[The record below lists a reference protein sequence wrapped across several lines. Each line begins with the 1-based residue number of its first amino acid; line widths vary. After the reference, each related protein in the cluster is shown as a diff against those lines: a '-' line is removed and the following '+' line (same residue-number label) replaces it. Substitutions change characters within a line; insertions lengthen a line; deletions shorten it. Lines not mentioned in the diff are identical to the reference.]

1 MTGDALTGFAAGTRI
16 ATLSGVL
23 AVEDLR
29 ASQPIRAAFGG
40 LASVT
45 WVGRIDVDDAAL
57 SPVRIR
63 AGAFGPKAPERDLV
77 LSRDYAVF
85 VPDPS
90 GRSDGTLIPVGH
102 LVNGTTVTIEPPG
115 RATYY
120 RVEVNP
126 HDVVLANGLMVESGR
141 PGTERGKFE
150 CVSMLV
156 TFPHAAN
163 TALDASAAPCVPV
176 LETGPGLDV
185 IRARLAE
192 LGGPAVPLAELAV
205 AFAAPIPAPAAS
217 VEDTIVGEMAHLLP
231 IAHESM
237 PIVHEPPPAAHEPL
251 LVVAEQPASVEI
263 AQATSSTPRR
273 LRRLDQYLAVFS
285 EQEYLRRNGDVAE
298 SVAQDR
304 FTCGLVHYLTNGFNE
319 RRAVCAFDEGAY
331 ARRHPTAAAEVARGD
346 YGDLLHHYVE
356 VGRRQGFP
364 LTEVATQAA
373 ATP

>member
-1 MTGDALTGFAAGTRI
+1 MWT
-16 ATLSGVL
+16 
-23 AVEDLR
+23 
-29 ASQPIRAAFGG
+29 
-40 LASVT
+40 
-45 WVGRIDVDDAAL
+45 

-77 LSRDYAVF
+77 LSRDHAVF

-102 LVNGTTVTIEPPG
+102 LVNGTTVAIEPSG

-120 RVEVNP
+120 RVELNP

-141 PGTERGKFE
+141 PGANRGKFE

-163 TALDASAAPCVPV
+163 TALDAAAAPCVPV
-176 LETGPGLDV
+176 LESGPGLDV

-192 LGGPAVPLAELAV
+192 LGGPAVPLAEPVA
-205 AFAAPIPAPAAS
+205 AFAAPIP
-217 VEDTIVGEMAHLLP
+217 EMAPSLP
-231 IAHESM
+231 IA
-237 PIVHEPPPAAHEPL
+237 HEPPPAAHEPP
-251 LVVAEQPASVEI
+251 LVVAEQPAPVEI
-263 AQATSSTPRR
+263 AQAASFTPRR

-319 RRAVCAFDEGAY
+319 RRAVCTFDEGAY

-346 YGDLLHHYVE
+346 YEDLLHHYVE

-364 LTEVATQAA
+364 LTEVATEAA
-373 ATP
+373 ATA